1 MKSRQQGLSLVE
13 LMIAITLGLVL
24 SAAVIQVFMASR
36 SSYRVQESLSLI
48 QESARFAM
56 DYIGREVRMAGYM
69 GCNSTGGIAPNV
81 IADPPAEGEFKAI
94 EGLDDVPKDND
105 LDALLGTDVLSIRRG
120 STQSIRLTG
129 NTDPV
134 NANVHIDENSVGFVK
149 GDYVLISDCTSA
161 DIFRITNNPEP
172 KAGGKKKAV
181 LTHAKNTNT
190 SNKLSKAYGPD
201 AEVFGFVSSQFFIRD
216 TERDTGGGNPV
227 TSLYFRERAIASGGA
242 HSAATELVEGVE
254 NLQLMYG
261 VDDNDDRSV
270 DRYIAAGSVSDWD
283 TVLSVRVELTMV
295 ALDEG
300 VVGKTG
306 ADNAQTVYDSEGK
319 LINNSDGRMRQ
330 VFTSVFALR
339 NRLP

>member
-1 MKSRQQGLSLVE
+1 
-13 LMIAITLGLVL
+13 
-24 SAAVIQVFMASR
+24 
-36 SSYRVQESLSLI
+36 
-48 QESARFAM
+48 
-56 DYIGREVRMAGYM
+56 MAGYM

-270 DRYIAAGSVSDWD
+270 DRY
-283 TVLSVRVELTMV
+283 LS
-295 ALDEG
+295 
-300 VVGKTG
+300 
-306 ADNAQTVYDSEGK
+306 
-319 LINNSDGRMRQ
+319 LIHI
-330 VFTSVFALR
+330 
-339 NRLP
+339 